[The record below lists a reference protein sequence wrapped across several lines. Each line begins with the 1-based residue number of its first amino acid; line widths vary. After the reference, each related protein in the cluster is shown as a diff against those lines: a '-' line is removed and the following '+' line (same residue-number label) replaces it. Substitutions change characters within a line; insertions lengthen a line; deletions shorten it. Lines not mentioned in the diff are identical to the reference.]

1 MTVSYNSLWH
11 RDGRICHILRREYVQ
26 AEEDMNEKCIMQG
39 EAWYLKWKRVE
50 KWCWFV
56 KKKLFRE
63 KECMCWDEGGRDRR
77 REYLNKNAWR
87 GLAAIGVAVVLTMG
101 ECVSGIQLGI
111 GKLGGSGMLTSYAEE
126 LWIPVSVTAETAQA
140 VENAAELPV
149 QAPEAILMETSTGT
163 ILYEKNA
170 DEARNPAS
178 VTKIMTLLLIFD
190 ALHSGKIHLQDE
202 VTTSA
207 HAKSMGGSQVF
218 LEEGEVQTVETL
230 IKCIAVASGNDAAVA
245 MAEYVCG
252 SEEAF
257 VTKMNEKAQSLGM
270 TNTHF
275 TDCCGLTDDDSH
287 HTTARDVA
295 IMSREL
301 VQKYPDIYQYTGI
314 WMEDITHTTAR
325 GSTPFT
331 LSSTNKLLKQY
342 QWATGL
348 KTGSTAKAKYCLSA
362 TARKDGIDLIAVVMT
377 APDSRARFLD
387 AAALLSYGY
396 SVSSL
401 YRDDNK
407 DQLLPVPVKGGQ
419 EETVPVVYASEFVWL
434 DTDGNDIS
442 MVQKRISVPK
452 EAEAPVVVGTKAG
465 EAIYR
470 LNGEQIGTVPILYA
484 SNVEKAFYRD
494 YVKKAVTAFLL

>member
-1 MTVSYNSLWH
+1 MRQSFWKKVLAAWLSFLLIFMASLVPGLDGTAAEGAVTVSAPSAILLEAQTGTVIFEK
-11 RDGRICHILRREYVQ
+11 DADRIC
-26 AEEDMNEKCIMQG
+26 
-39 EAWYLKWKRVE
+39 
-50 KWCWFV
+50 
-56 KKKLFRE
+56 
-63 KECMCWDEGGRDRR
+63 
-77 REYLNKNAWR
+77 
-87 GLAAIGVAVVLTMG
+87 
-101 ECVSGIQLGI
+101 S
-111 GKLGGSGMLTSYAEE
+111 
-126 LWIPVSVTAETAQA
+126 
-140 VENAAELPV
+140 
-149 QAPEAILMETSTGT
+149 
-163 ILYEKNA
+163 
-170 DEARNPAS
+170 PAS
-178 VTKIMTLLLIFD
+178 ITKIMTLLLIFE
-190 ALHSGKIHLQDE
+190 ALGQGQIHLTDE
-202 VTTSA
+202 VVTSE
-207 HAKSMGGSQVF
+207 HAQSMGGSQVF
-218 LEEGEVQTVETL
+218 LEAGEVQTVETL

-270 TNTHF
+270 TR
-275 TDCCGLTDDDSH
+275 
-287 HTTARDVA
+287 ARDVA

-362 TARKDGIDLIAVVMT
+362 TARKDGIDLITVVMT

-387 AAALLSYGY
+387 AATLLSYGY
-396 SVSSL
+396 SVSAL

-407 DQLLPVPVKGGQ
+407 DQLLPISVKGGQ

-442 MVQKRISVPK
+442 MVQKKISVPK

>member
-1 MTVSYNSLWH
+1 MDYKELCYEIIDNHDNIVYATDMQTNEVIFANKKLLQVIGKTKAEVFGKPCYQALQDKEKPCEFCTNAILLENKCYDWEIF
-11 RDGRICHILRREYVQ
+11 RDDMQRYFILHDNLLVLGDR
-26 AEEDMNEKCIMQG
+26 K
-39 EAWYLKWKRVE
+39 LRVE
-50 KWCWFV
+50 VGTDITDQVLEKREI
-56 KKKLFRE
+56 KNKLNME
-63 KECMCWDEGGRDRR
+63 K
-77 REYLNKNAWR
+77 
-87 GLAAIGVAVVLTMG
+87 
-101 ECVSGIQLGI
+101 
-111 GKLGGSGMLTSYAEE
+111 
-126 LWIPVSVTAETAQA
+126 
-140 VENAAELPV
+140 
-149 QAPEAILMETSTGT
+149 
-163 ILYEKNA
+163 
-170 DEARNPAS
+170 
-178 VTKIMTLLLIFD
+178 
-190 ALHSGKIHLQDE
+190 
-202 VTTSA
+202 
-207 HAKSMGGSQVF
+207 
-218 LEEGEVQTVETL
+218 TL

-362 TARKDGIDLIAVVMT
+362 TARKDGIDLITVVMT

-387 AAALLSYGY
+387 AATLFSYGY
-396 SVSSL
+396 SVSAL

-452 EAEAPVVVGTKAG
+452 EAEAPVVAGTKAG

>member
-1 MTVSYNSLWH
+1 M
-11 RDGRICHILRREYVQ
+11 HILIQREHGTFGMVSGEFIEVYAAVDQFRIRRLDKVTRGKIPL
-26 AEEDMNEKCIMQG
+26 AENLLGILRDVLHDIVASG
-39 EAWYLKWKRVE
+39 
-50 KWCWFV
+50 FV
-56 KKKLFRE
+56 ILINGNT
-63 KECMCWDEGGRDRR
+63 GGIAILPVRHIVDR
-77 REYLNKNAWR
+77 
-87 GLAAIGVAVVLTMG
+87 LAAIRGQG
-101 ECVSGIQLGI
+101 
-111 GKLGGSGMLTSYAEE
+111 
-126 LWIPVSVTAETAQA
+126 
-140 VENAAELPV
+140 
-149 QAPEAILMETSTGT
+149 
-163 ILYEKNA
+163 
-170 DEARNPAS
+170 
-178 VTKIMTLLLIFD
+178 
-190 ALHSGKIHLQDE
+190 
-202 VTTSA
+202 
-207 HAKSMGGSQVF
+207 
-218 LEEGEVQTVETL
+218 
-230 IKCIAVASGNDAAVA
+230 
-245 MAEYVCG
+245 
-252 SEEAF
+252 
-257 VTKMNEKAQSLGM
+257 
-270 TNTHF
+270 
-275 TDCCGLTDDDSH
+275 

-362 TARKDGIDLIAVVMT
+362 TARKDGIDLITVVMT

-387 AAALLSYGY
+387 AATLLSYGY
-396 SVSSL
+396 SVSAL